1 MLRKIKMFSLAALSF
16 MVVTSSTVA
25 FGSTQNPI
33 KVYMDNKELQMDVA
47 PIIESG
53 RTLVPIRAI
62 SEAVGADVSWDSS
75 TQTVTISTS
84 DKDISLQINS
94 TSATV
99 NSTKVAIDVPAK
111 ILSGRTLVPLRF
123 VSESL
128 GAKVDYNSSK
138 REVEIKYFSDMSGTI
153 KIGGSTTIQKAS
165 QHAADKLMT
174 MNENMLSVIVSGGGS
189 GAGITGAMDGTF
201 HVGNASRNV
210 KDEEKQKYPD
220 IREFVIGLDG
230 IAVIVNTQNPVN
242 NLTKQQVFDIYTGKI
257 TNWKDI
263 GGEDSPILVQTRET
277 GSGTLDGFV
286 EKAIHPID
294 KNAKIIATATPHT
307 STTLVKNAVSQN
319 KNAIGFI
326 SMGYIDSKVKVVS
339 VDSFKAA
346 ASSVYSGK
354 WPYKRDL
361 VVVTKGRPSGNTAK
375 YVNFMLSPEGQDILI
390 KDGYLSLKSK
400 SED

>member
-16 MVVTSSTVA
+16 MVVASSTVA

-33 KVYMDNKELQMDVA
+33 KVYMDNNELQMDVA

-62 SEAVGADVSWDSS
+62 SEAVGADVNWDSS

-84 DKDISLQINS
+84 DKDISLKINS

-99 NSTKVAIDVPAK
+99 NNTKVAIDVPAK

-128 GAKVDYNSSK
+128 GAKVDYNASQ
-138 REVEIKYFSDMSGTI
+138 RAVYIKYFSDMSGTL
-153 KIGGSTTIQKAS
+153 KIGGSTTLQKAS

-257 TNWKDI
+257 TNWKDV

-326 SMGYIDSKVKVVS
+326 SMGYIDSKVKAVS
-339 VDSFKAA
+339 VDSVKAA

>member
-16 MVVTSSTVA
+16 IVVASSTVV
-25 FGSTQNPI
+25 FGSTQNPV
-33 KVYMDNKELQMDVA
+33 KVFVDNKELQMDVA
-47 PIIESG
+47 PVIESG
-53 RTLVPIRAI
+53 RTLVPIRTI
-62 SEAVGADVSWDSS
+62 SEAVGADVDWDSAS
-75 TQTVTISTS
+75 QTVKITTS
-84 DKDISLQINS
+84 DKDIVLKINS
-94 TSATV
+94 KEATV
-99 NSTKVAIDVPAK
+99 NNSKVTIDVPAK
-111 ILSGRTLVPLRF
+111 ILNGRTLVPLRF
-123 VSESL
+123 VSESI
-128 GAKVDYNSSK
+128 GAKVDYNSSQ
-138 REVEIKYFSDMSGTI
+138 RTVYIKYFSDMSGTL

-174 MNENMLSVIVSGGGS
+174 LNENLLSVIVSGGGS

-220 IREFVIGLDG
+220 LKEFVIGLDG
-230 IAVIVNTQNPVN
+230 IAVIVNKQNPVN
-242 NLTKQQVFDIYTGKI
+242 NLTRQQVFDIYTGKV
-257 TNWKDI
+257 TNWKDV
-263 GGEDSPILVQTRET
+263 GGEESPILVQTRET

-286 EKAIHPID
+286 EKAIHPFD
-294 KNAKIIATATPHT
+294 KNAKIISTATPHT
-307 STTLVKNAVSQN
+307 STTLVLNAVAQN

-326 SMGYIDSKVKVVS
+326 SMGYINKDVKAVSIDSI
-339 VDSFKAA
+339 KAA

-361 VVVTKGRPSGNTAK
+361 VVVTKGRPTGNTAK
-375 YVNFMLSPEGQDILI
+375 YINFMLSPEGQQILI

>member
-1 MLRKIKMFSLAALSF
+1 MLRKLKMFSLAALSF
-16 MVVTSSTVA
+16 LVVASSTVA

-33 KVYMDNKELQMDVA
+33 KVYMDNKQLQMDVS
-47 PIIESG
+47 PVIESG

-62 SEAVGADVSWDSS
+62 SEAVGADVNWDSA

-84 DKDISLQINS
+84 DKDISLKINS

-99 NSTKVAIDVPAK
+99 NNSKVTIDVPAK
-111 ILSGRTLVPLRF
+111 ILNGRTLVPLRF
-123 VSESL
+123 VGESL
-128 GAKVDYNSSK
+128 GAKVDYDATE
-138 REVEIKYFSDMSGTI
+138 RAVYIKYFSDMSGTI

-210 KDEEKQKYPD
+210 KEEEKQKYPD
-220 IREFVIGLDG
+220 LKEFVIGLDG
-230 IAVIVNTQNPVN
+230 IAVIVNIDNPVN
-242 NLTKQQVFDIYTGKI
+242 NLTRQQVFDIYTGKI
-257 TNWKDI
+257 TNWKDV
-263 GGEDSPILVQTRET
+263 GGENSPILVQTRET

-294 KNAKIIATATPHT
+294 KSAKIIATATPHT

-326 SMGYIDSKVKVVS
+326 SMGYIDSKVKAVS
-339 VDSFKAA
+339 IDNVKAS
-346 ASSVYSGK
+346 ASSVYTGK

-361 VVVTKGRPSGNTAK
+361 VVVTKGRPTGNTAK
-375 YVNFMLSPEGQDILI
+375 YINFMLSPEGQEILI
-390 KDGYLSLKSK
+390 KDGYLSLKAK

>member
-16 MVVTSSTVA
+16 MVVASSTVA

-84 DKDISLQINS
+84 DKDISLKINS

-99 NSTKVAIDVPAK
+99 NNTKVAIDVPAK

-128 GAKVDYNSSK
+128 GAKVDYNASQ
-138 REVEIKYFSDMSGTI
+138 RAVYIKYFSDMSGTL
-153 KIGGSTTIQKAS
+153 KIGGSTTLQKAS

-257 TNWKDI
+257 TNWKDV

-326 SMGYIDSKVKVVS
+326 SMGYIDSKVKAVS
-339 VDSFKAA
+339 VDSVKAA